1 MPKVARISSTLTTWI
16 PKSEP
21 PEPRKIT
28 RREPLLAG
36 AGGRGVVGGA
46 DAGLIVVV
54 GTVGRG
60 AGPRANGET
69 APGCESAIVPILAYR
84 GPRSREESVS
94 RQQIRQLGQRL
105 GQSGAVPG
113 ERFAVHQMDPALPY
127 RGHCGV

>member
-1 MPKVARISSTLTTWI
+1 MPRVARISSTLTTWM

-28 RREPLLAG
+28 WREPVLAG
-36 AGGRGVVGGA
+36 AAGRGVAGGVAGA
-46 DAGLIVVV
+46 DAGRIVVV

-84 GPRSREESVS
+84 SPGSREESVGG
-94 RQQIRQLGQRL
+94 QQFRQLGQCF

-113 ERFAVHQMDPALPY
+113 EWLAVHQMDSAVP
-127 RGHCGV
+127 

>member
-1 MPKVARISSTLTTWI
+1 MPKAARISSTLTTWM

-28 RREPLLAG
+28 RREPLVAG

-69 APGCESAIVPILAYR
+69 APGCCESAIVPILAYR

-94 RQQIRQLGQRL
+94 RQQIRQLGQCF
-105 GQSGAVPG
+105 GQSEAV
-113 ERFAVHQMDPALPY
+113 
-127 RGHCGV
+127 